1 MAKYCGK
8 DFLVQRGDGAS
19 PEVFTTIVAGRSLG
33 LTINN
38 ESVDV
43 TTKGEVPWRQ
53 LIACGIKSMSITVA
67 GVITGDAVLKSM
79 ETDANGTSNTIHNFK
94 IISGRGDTYMGAF
107 LVASFGRTGEY
118 NGAEQYSITL
128 ESAGAITYTAAP

>member
-1 MAKYCGK
+1 MPKYCGK
-8 DFLVQRGDGAS
+8 DFLVQRGDSAS

-53 LIACGIKSMSITVA
+53 LLACGIKSMSITVS
-67 GVITGDAVLKSM
+67 GVLTNDAVLKSV

-94 IISGRGDTYMGAF
+94 IISGRGDVYMGAF
-107 LVASFGRTGEY
+107 LVSSFARNGEY
-118 NGAEQYSITL
+118 NNAEQYNITL
-128 ESAGAITYTAAP
+128 ESAGAIAYTPAP